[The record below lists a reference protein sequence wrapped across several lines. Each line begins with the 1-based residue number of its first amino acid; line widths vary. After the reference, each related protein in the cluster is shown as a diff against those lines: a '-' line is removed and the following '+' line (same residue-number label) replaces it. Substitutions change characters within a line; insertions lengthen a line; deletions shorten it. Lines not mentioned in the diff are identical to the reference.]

1 VLRPAKTASY
11 WHRGR
16 LAAQNPRG
24 MIKLHKCMFVL
35 SMCCVLAAACGYVR
49 KAEERTDDGL
59 VRVPSRASGGVYRAP
74 GASFTQYHR
83 IILEPPTIEFTPEWR
98 KNHPEVTDV
107 DVTRIRNEAIKL
119 FRDEF
124 TRELVDR
131 GAYEYADAPA
141 PDVLL
146 VAPRVVDL
154 DIAAPDAGNEV
165 ATRSY
170 TPGPV
175 KMQLAGDLRDA
186 ASGALVARVITFEG
200 QSRYGFN
207 ELRLANR
214 ASNAHEMRLGFA
226 KWSKLVHE
234 ALNVAKATRPE

>member
-1 VLRPAKTASY
+1 MIHRRASWVLVLSCL
-11 WHRGR
+11 
-16 LAAQNPRG
+16 LAAG
-24 MIKLHKCMFVL
+24 
-35 SMCCVLAAACGYVR
+35 CGYVR

-74 GASFTQYHR
+74 GASFNQYRR
-83 IILEPPTIEFTPEWR
+83 IILEPATIEFASNWR
-98 KNHPEVTDV
+98 DNHPEVTDA
-107 DVTRIRNEAIKL
+107 DLARIRNEASKL

-131 GAYEYADAPA
+131 GRYEFADAPGA
-141 PDVLL
+141 DVLL
-146 VAPRVVDL
+146 VTPRVLDL
-154 DIAAPDAGNEV
+154 DIAAPDAANEM

-175 KMQLAGDLRDA
+175 KMQVASDLRDA
-186 ASGALVARVITFEG
+186 ASGALVGRVITFEG

-214 ASNAHEMRLGFA
+214 TTNAHEMRLGFA
-226 KWSKLVHE
+226 KWAKLVHE
-234 ALNVAKATRPE
+234 ALNVAKATRLE

>member
-1 VLRPAKTASY
+1 
-11 WHRGR
+11 
-16 LAAQNPRG
+16 
-24 MIKLHKCMFVL
+24 MIKRSRSWVL
-35 SMCCVLAAACGYVR
+35 ALSFVLAAGCGHVR

-74 GASFTQYHR
+74 GAIFTQYKR
-83 IILEPPTIEFTPEWR
+83 VILEPATVEFTSDWR
-98 KNHPEVTDV
+98 DNHPEVTDA

-124 TRELVDR
+124 ARELVDR
-131 GAYEYADAPA
+131 GPYEFADSPA

-146 VAPRVVDL
+146 VTPRIVDL
-154 DIAAPDAGNEV
+154 DLAAPDAGNEV

-175 KMQLAGDLRDA
+175 KMQLAGELRDA
-186 ASGALVARVITFEG
+186 ASGALVGRVITFEG

-214 ASNAHEMRLGFA
+214 ATNAHEMRMGFA
-226 KWSKLVHE
+226 KWSKLVRE